1 MFIDFLDTLYN
12 KYLSEEIDVK
22 KIFEIIL
29 EKIIE
34 VTESKYGFVGTVMF
48 DENNNPY
55 LKSYSLTDI
64 SWNEETQKLYKEN
77 IAKGLEFRNLNTL
90 FGWVMVNKKPLLTND
105 AINDPRAG
113 GIPKGHPALDKFM
126 GIPFIFNDEII
137 GMLGLANREAG
148 YDDAIYNKLQP
159 FIQTCTLIL
168 SGVLRN
174 QLLKELKE
182 KNKKNELLLQKITQH
197 KSDFIVEIDAV
208 DYTITDFLVI
218 NKNALLR
225 QPDSF
230 SNKKLSDLFPAEL
243 FEKLKS
249 DLKTTIQLGEY
260 VAEFDNEI
268 PSLGKK
274 SYRAYASYDKERA
287 KISIAIT
294 EITKEKN
301 YERLLL
307 DQQKYID
314 EIKNQNYIGN
324 IKINPLRKNIIE
336 SDFGLNRYFKNMAP
350 EYSESTV
357 LNYFSL
363 IKKNDSDRINIL
375 WQEILSNSRKTG
387 HVLFNCIVGNDSLYI
402 SVSFFKISEEEIE
415 VKFFDSTS
423 SHILDISNKKLLL
436 KYEALLD
443 NLEDIVIITDDQF
456 NIIDVN
462 KSFIHKIGIDNE
474 YVLGK
479 NIHDFISTENIDIEN
494 ALHSNYDRIIEG
506 QIILKDKLY
515 CLIKKTKFTVSEN
528 DSLFQYVITDLSD
541 YAKAKEELSN
551 TTQTLVTIINNLHYG
566 ILFESHDGIIKHV
579 NDKFLKYFNIYESP
593 KKLIN
598 TACFDLLKDLVECFE
613 YPEMVFIEV
622 NKILEERRPVFND
635 FVPIKNN
642 KLFQRDYIPI
652 IDNGKYL
659 GHLWIYDDITNTK
672 EQELKLIE
680 NEQRLQLAISASND
694 GFWDWDLIKDTVYF
708 SPRWK
713 SMLGYTEN
721 EIENTIEAWGN
732 LIFPDD
738 KKNALEMLDK
748 YIKGELPEFRLR
760 QKFIHKKGTIVHVLS
775 KAVII
780 RDSDGKAIRIVGAH
794 TDITSS
800 INNEINLL
808 KQKEKAERSEKIMQ
822 QFLSNISHE
831 MRTPL
836 NSIIGYLNLLNTTNL
851 NAKQSDYINDLKFSS
866 VGLLKLINDILDLG
880 KIQSGTLIIEEEVFN
895 LKEHLKNVVSHVKNK
910 AAEKN
915 LKLFTDFDLDFKTY
929 VISDKVRLNQ
939 ILVNILINAIKF
951 TEQGYVNFSV
961 KISNTEDEV
970 LYVKFNIEDSG
981 IGISKENQ
989 SLIFE
994 DFYQVSDKKNYSDGV
1009 GLGLSIVK
1017 KIITTLGGS
1026 ISIKSTLGLG
1036 SNFEIILPL
1045 KIASQELIDSKEKVF
1060 NYESILT
1067 ADEQTGLSMLKVL
1080 VVEDNPMSLKVFK
1093 EFLNSH
1099 NINCSHAVNG
1109 EEAVKMVSENNYD
1122 IVFMDY
1128 QMPVLDGIEA
1138 TKIIRNLPDVKK
1150 SLVPIVALSAAVFK
1164 DDKEKFYN
1172 CGMNFIIEKPYSEE
1186 SVFTI
1191 FKELFKIN
1199 SSEILDAHKPDN
1211 KLNSLK
1217 FFNIEYFKNK
1227 KISKSVALELLEM
1240 YDKSIKD
1247 ITSQF
1252 SDKQDINHF
1261 EKIRF
1266 TNHDIANSFL
1276 ALGLNSLYNESV
1288 IMSKMLS
1295 GKIECSKED
1304 KINQWFNILQ
1314 LSTDSLNEISTIEKL
1329 LK

>member
-34 VTESKYGFVGTVMF
+34 VTESKYGFVGTVRF

-55 LKSYSLTDI
+55 LKTYSLTDI

-77 IAKGLEFRNLNTL
+77 IEKGLEFRNLNTL

-105 AINDPRAG
+105 AINDPRSG

-137 GMLGLANREAG
+137 GMLGLANRATG

-174 QLLKELKE
+174 QLLKELNE
-182 KNKKNELLLQKITQH
+182 KNKKNEFLLQKITQY
-197 KSDFIVEIDAV
+197 KSDFIVEVDVV

-230 SNKKLSDLFPAEL
+230 SLKKLSDLFPSEL
-243 FEKLKS
+243 FEKFKS

-268 PSLGKK
+268 PLLGKK

-314 EIKNQNYIGN
+314 EIKNQNYIGHV
-324 IKINPLRKNIIE
+324 KINTLSKNIVE
-336 SDFGLNRYFKNMAP
+336 SDSGLIPYFKNTAP

-363 IKKNDSDRINIL
+363 IKKNDLDRINTL
-375 WQEILSNSRKTG
+375 WKEISDDSRKTG
-387 HVLFNCIVGNDSLYI
+387 HILFNYILGDESLYI
-402 SVSFFKISEEEIE
+402 SISFFKSSANEIDIR
-415 VKFFDSTS
+415 FFDSTS
-423 SHILDISNKKLLL
+423 SHILDINNKKLLL
-436 KYEALLD
+436 KYEVLLD

-456 NIIDVN
+456 NIVDVN
-462 KSFIHKIGIDNE
+462 KSFIYKIGIENE
-474 YVLGK
+474 LVKGK
-479 NIHDFISTENIDIEN
+479 NLNDFVTTDNLEIEH

-506 QIILKDKLY
+506 QILLKEPLY
-515 CLIKKTKFTVSEN
+515 CLIKKTKFTVSDN

-579 NDKFLKYFNIYESP
+579 NDKFLKYFNIYDSP
-593 KKLIN
+593 KNLIN
-598 TACFDLLKDLVECFE
+598 TACYDLLKDLVGCFE
-613 YPEMVFIEV
+613 YPEKVFVEV

-642 KLFQRDYIPI
+642 KLYQRDYIPI

-659 GHLWIYDDITNTK
+659 GHLWIYDDITNIK
-672 EQELKLIE
+672 EQELKLAE

-694 GFWDWDLIKDTVYF
+694 GFWDWDLIRDTIYF

-713 SMLGYTEN
+713 SMLGYADN
-721 EIENTIEAWGN
+721 EIENNIEAWEK
-732 LIFPDD
+732 LISNDD
-738 KKNALEMLDK
+738 KKAALELLDRF
-748 YIKGELPEFRLR
+748 IKGELPEFRVR
-760 QKFIHKKGTIVHVLS
+760 QKFVHKKGTIVHVLS

-836 NSIIGYLNLLNTTNL
+836 NSIIGFVNLLNTTKL
-851 NAKQSDYINDLKFSS
+851 DPKQSDYLNDLKFSS

-895 LKEHLKNVVSHVKNK
+895 LKEHLKHVVSHVKNK

-929 VISDKVRLNQ
+929 VVSDKVRLNQ
-939 ILVNILINAIKF
+939 ILINILINAVKF
-951 TEQGYVNFSV
+951 TERGYVNFTV
-961 KISNTEDEV
+961 KVSNVVDNV
-970 LYVKFNIEDSG
+970 LYVVFNIEDSG

-989 SLIFE
+989 ALIFE

-1017 KIITTLGGS
+1017 KIITTLGGT
-1026 ISIKSTLGLG
+1026 ITIKSSLGLG
-1036 SNFEIILPL
+1036 SNFEIVLPL
-1045 KIASQELIDSKEKVF
+1045 KIASQEVIDSKEKDF
-1060 NYESILT
+1060 NYESILN
-1067 ADEQTGLSMLKVL
+1067 ADEQSSLSNLKVL

-1093 EFLNSH
+1093 EFLNSYG
-1099 NINCSHAVNG
+1099 INSSVAVNG

-1138 TKIIRNLPDVKK
+1138 TKIIRKLPDTVK
-1150 SLVPIVALSAAVFK
+1150 SNVPIVALSAAVFS
-1164 DDKEKFYN
+1164 DDKKKFYD
-1172 CGMNFIIEKPYSEE
+1172 CGMNFIIEKPYTEE

-1191 FKELFKIN
+1191 IKELFKIN
-1199 SSEILDAHKPDN
+1199 TNKTSNSFTTTINNNELQFFDLD
-1211 KLNSLK
+1211 
-1217 FFNIEYFKNK
+1217 YFIKK

-1240 YDKSIKD
+1240 YEKNVKDLTAQFDKKNE
-1247 ITSQF
+1247 
-1252 SDKQDINHF
+1252 INHF

-1266 TNHDIANSFL
+1266 NNHDIANSFL
-1276 ALGLNSLYNESV
+1276 ALGLTSLYHESV
-1288 IMSKMLS
+1288 TMSKMLS
-1295 GKIECSKED
+1295 GKIESTKEG
-1304 KINQWFNILQ
+1304 KIEQWFKILE
-1314 LSTDSLNEISTIEKL
+1314 LSTNSLNEISVIEKI